1 MADYDLAIIGGGLNG
16 VSLARDA
23 AGRGL
28 RVILLEQ
35 GDLGGAA
42 SSATS
47 RLVHGDLAAL
57 ERRGF
62 LRVRADLAER
72 NVWLGIAPHLVRPTR
87 FVIPAHANERPP
99 LRLRA
104 GLWLYDRLAGRRL
117 LGATTLDVTHHPI
130 GDALKRPIGTAFE
143 YSDCLVDDSRL
154 VVLTALDAAERGA
167 EIRTGAR
174 CIRADRERVW
184 RLAVIDR
191 GHRRVLTARALANT
205 TGAWSA
211 STAEMV
217 LRQPPPRVIARRVSQ
232 IVVPRLFDVDAV
244 YVFQNS
250 DGRLIFA
257 SPYMRVFTLIGTVAH
272 PFTGDPAVVTAP
284 AEDVV
289 YLCTAANR
297 YFRQQI
303 QPVDAVRIIS
313 GANMVFSRAS
323 RGAAMAGAMSF
334 SARRR
339 KAPLL
344 TVFGGDVTTARR
356 RAERAVSRLA
366 RLFPMARR
374 WTATAPLSRGDPADM
389 AGVMSFGGRGRKA
402 PLLTMFGGDV
412 TTVRRRAEQAV
423 SQLARVFSMGPNWT
437 AAAPLPGGD
446 FAWDRFDAEVEAA
459 RERWRFLTETEAQRL
474 VGAYGSRLDDVL
486 GGAKTRDDLGQSFGP
501 ELSEAEV
508 RYLMTKEWARFP
520 DDVLWRRSK
529 LGLTMSPAAQEAL
542 AAFMAT
548 ASGAGHSATVSE
560 GSGDSEVAKVEPR
573 PRRR

>member
-1 MADYDLAIIGGGLNG
+1 MADYDLAVIGGGLNG

-62 LRVRADLAER
+62 LRVRAALAER
-72 NVWLGIAPHLVRPTR
+72 DVWLDIAPHLVRPIR
-87 FVIPAHANERPP
+87 FVIPAHPNERPP
-99 LRLRA
+99 LRLRT
-104 GLWLYDRLAGRRL
+104 GLWLYDRLAGRGRL
-117 LGATTLDVTHHPI
+117 PEATTLDVTHHPI

-174 CIRADRERVW
+174 CVRADRERNW

-205 TGAWSA
+205 TGAWST
-211 STAEMV
+211 STAETV
-217 LRQPPPRVIARRVSQ
+217 LRQPQPRVTARRVSQ
-232 IVVPRLFDVDAV
+232 IVVPRLFDVDAI

-257 SPYMRVFTLIGTVAH
+257 SPYMRVFTLIGSVTH

-284 AEDVV
+284 AADIA

-297 YFRQQI
+297 YLRQQI
-303 QPVDAVRIIS
+303 QPVDVVRIIS
-313 GANMVFSRAS
+313 GANMMFSRGGDA
-323 RGAAMAGAMSF
+323 AAMAGVMRF
-334 SARRR
+334 SVRR
-339 KAPLL
+339 
-344 TVFGGDVTTARR
+344 
-356 RAERAVSRLA
+356 S
-366 RLFPMARR
+366 
-374 WTATAPLSRGDPADM
+374 
-389 AGVMSFGGRGRKA
+389 KA

-412 TTVRRRAEQAV
+412 TTVRRRAERAV
-423 SQLARVFSMGPNWT
+423 SRLARSLPMGRRWT
-437 AAAPLPGGD
+437 ATAPLPGGD
-446 FAWDRFDAEVEAA
+446 FAWDHFDTEVDAA
-459 RERWRFLTETEAQRL
+459 RERWRFLGEPEAQRL
-474 VGAYGSRLDDVL
+474 VGAYGSRLTEVL
-486 GGAKTRDDLGQSFGP
+486 GDAKTRNDLGQSFGP
-501 ELSEAEV
+501 ELTEAEL

-529 LGLTMSPAAQEAL
+529 LGLAMPPAAQEAL
-542 AAFMAT
+542 ATFMAGMMRT
-548 ASGAGHSATVSE
+548 PSSPGAPAVIVRE
-560 GSGDSEVAKVEPR
+560 GGRSSTP
-573 PRRR
+573 